1 MLLEEAISLM
11 KILAAGVLVPKG
23 EFVGGLDFNILEN
36 TNKNQQC

>member
-11 KILAAGVLVPKG
+11 KILEAGVLVPKG
-23 EFVGGLDFNILEN
+23 TN